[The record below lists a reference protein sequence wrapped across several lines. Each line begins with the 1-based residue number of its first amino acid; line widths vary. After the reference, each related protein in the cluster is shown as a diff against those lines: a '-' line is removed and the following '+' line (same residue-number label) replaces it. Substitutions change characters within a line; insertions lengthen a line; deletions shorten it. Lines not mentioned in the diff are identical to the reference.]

1 VKVAPKGK
9 ESEFVREKLASYG
22 HRVSAA
28 DPDFLARLERAI
40 NWARDIET
48 ISTREISIEGKERD
62 AVLELAGAI
71 NASND
76 EAYLQNVVFTI
87 AKKHSLE
94 PGRFFKTLYRILIG
108 ADSGP
113 RLGPYIIAMGR
124 ENVASALVAAA
135 RSSKE

>member
-1 VKVAPKGK
+1 VAPNGK
-9 ESEFVREKLASYG
+9 ESDFVREKLASYG
-22 HRVSAA
+22 YKVSAT
-28 DPDFLARLERAI
+28 DPNFLARLERAQ
-40 NWARDIET
+40 NWARDIDT

-62 AVLELAGAI
+62 AVLELAGVI

-87 AKKHSLE
+87 AKKHGFE

-113 RLGPYIIAMGR
+113 RLGPYILAMGR
-124 ENVASALVAAA
+124 ENVAAALVAAA
-135 RSSKE
+135 RTSKE